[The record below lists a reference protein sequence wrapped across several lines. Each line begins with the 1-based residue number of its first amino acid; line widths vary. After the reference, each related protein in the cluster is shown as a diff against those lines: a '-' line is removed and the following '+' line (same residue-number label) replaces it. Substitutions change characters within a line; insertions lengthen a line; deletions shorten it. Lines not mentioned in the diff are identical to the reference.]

1 MVNLMEKKNYD
12 LTQIT
17 RVLLEIRDNCVPK
30 DGEAYDDPKR
40 MVKYDVLKAA
50 IDLIN
55 NPSQLVTGDTSDG
68 YHTFNELY
76 HHRAVLFSVIVKAFQ
91 EKAWKA
97 RLHHDG
103 TMYDGMFIV
112 GIDTPEGQASYHYD
126 IDPYWDM
133 FECREMERAPKWDGH
148 TPAQAIERIGRL
160 EPVRIGCLGVAGE
173 EHYRALEC
181 LEKMQFFMGQRAG
194 RELWM
199 SKPKN
204 VQDVDIEQ
212 YNHDIETVM
221 HYIQQLENQ
230 IGEFAE
236 NLELAKQENAGLCI
250 MLTAAQSAAETWKR
264 NYDDAVDDLDKMG
277 EYRQCCETCIYN
289 NIDAKEEPCMSCCEG
304 YLVNNWKWRGVKEY
318 VKDHED

>member
-40 MVKYDVLKAA
+40 MEKYDALNAA

-133 FECREMERAPKWDGH
+133 FECRELERAPEWDGH
-148 TPAQAIERIGRL
+148 TPAQAIERIGKL
-160 EPVRIGCLGVAGE
+160 EPVQHGRWIQSKTVPYYHYCSMCGVPQKM
-173 EHYRALEC
+173 
-181 LEKMQFFMGQRAG
+181 EKSCNIYVLKPYCPYCG
-194 RELWM
+194 
-199 SKPKN
+199 SKM
-204 VQDVDIEQ
+204 DGG
-212 YNHDIETVM
+212 T
-221 HYIQQLENQ
+221 
-230 IGEFAE
+230 
-236 NLELAKQENAGLCI
+236 
-250 MLTAAQSAAETWKR
+250 
-264 NYDDAVDDLDKMG
+264 DDD
-277 EYRQCCETCIYN
+277 
-289 NIDAKEEPCMSCCEG
+289 
-304 YLVNNWKWRGVKEY
+304 
-318 VKDHED
+318 